1 MVGQGART
9 SPKNQGNS
17 AENITA
23 LTGPIYDPIRS
34 LFLSTNSSRSLRSTR
49 SRRSH
54 LTADNSFFQISRRMV
69 TTEHARYLAAS
80 GNVKSR
86 ASRGFRCDAP
96 FALADCDAEF
106 LLAASSVFVCGSF
119 KSSIGTNPCKPE
131 GRRSPIF
138 VFVRAPLGDH
148 LNLFASAARMHPHR
162 ICFNRRKYRSR

>member
-1 MVGQGART
+1 MLAQGATVR
-9 SPKNQGNS
+9 PKDQGNS

-23 LTGPIYDPIRS
+23 PPAPIYDPIRS
-34 LFLSTNSSRSLRSTR
+34 LFLSTNSSRSFRSTR

-106 LLAASSVFVCGSF
+106 LLAASSVFVSGSF
-119 KSSIGTNPCKPE
+119 KSSMGTNPCKPE

-148 LNLFASAARMHPHR
+148 LNLFAAPARMHPHR